1 MKFSEKIR
9 GHIRPRNKKKKKKE
23 EKRTD
28 KLKNFYSTIYFT
40 GIEQSNAGSKRKT
53 GYVWLSNG
61 EITLGV
67 IRSIPEAIPRLKESR
82 VAFKVLRRDL
92 CNLFRARNCRV
103 KLANSPGEASR
114 GSGQQTACTCQL
126 SSARNGRYLRILNS
140 SLGASLTAQFDSINF
155 DRFHG
160 FFVGTKKIIV
170 RLIGLGDNYSVPL
183 SKDSERNWKKWKTG
197 SSLYEEDFPLFFFP
211 CYAIKG
217 IEK

>member
-1 MKFSEKIR
+1 M
-9 GHIRPRNKKKKKKE
+9 
-23 EKRTD
+23 D

-67 IRSIPEAIPRLKESR
+67 IRNIPEAIPRLKESR

-170 RLIGLGDNYSVPL
+170 RLIGLGDKLRPL
-183 SKDSERNWKKWKTG
+183 IER
-197 SSLYEEDFPLFFFP
+197 F
-211 CYAIKG
+211 
-217 IEK
+217 